1 MKHERE
7 TLILDVG
14 STHKDLTE
22 KMNNQLPDTQKEL
35 VIKVDFTKPSNTYN
49 PEFYKSNN

>member
-1 MKHERE
+1 MEFEVQAK
-7 TLILDVG
+7 TNNAN
-14 STHKDLTE
+14 HKDLTE